1 MTKKRKK
8 QPRREVQCPYCD
20 GPAELVRSRDIYPF
34 ARKDYGRFWQCEPC
48 DAYVGTHKNSRDH
61 APYGML
67 ANKELRALRNEAHEV
82 FDPIW
87 QYREQQGTDRS
98 KARQDAYTWLAE
110 QMGLQPHECH
120 IGMFGPEK
128 CIQTI
133 VICKPKAQALAKPPA
148 RTASFKLL

>member
-1 MTKKRKK
+1 MSKRKNK
-8 QPRREVQCPYCD
+8 PQKREVQCPYCNA
-20 GPAELVRSRDIYPF
+20 PAELVRSADIYPF
-34 ARKDYGRFWQCEPC
+34 AQKDYGRFWQCEGC

-67 ANKELRALRNEAHEV
+67 ANKELRALRNEAHEM

-87 QYREQQGTDRS
+87 QFRVNLGTDRA
-98 KARQDAYTWLAE
+98 KARQDAYAWLAE
-110 QMGLQPHECH
+110 QLQLEPHECH
-120 IGMFGPEK
+120 IGMFGVDK

-133 VICKPKAQALAKPPA
+133 VICKPKAEALAKPPA